1 MRGAGEDSGVDIA
14 FALCGM
20 EDQEFRVF
28 ASYCD
33 SYSQGQECVPSV
45 SMETP
50 LDYLLHHGSVKTA
63 TGGAEG
69 TGGAE
74 AMSPLSPRKSLPLSP
89 RKSLP
94 TSSSKLS
101 PTSPTK
107 SAPASKASHPG
118 TGNAE
123 SQTVVHKLFAQVYD
137 RKVWKRRLLLIT
149 ESMLLVMKRPDDH
162 YLKNVVAFKDTY
174 PACAV
179 VNDDHVACGWRGQ
192 A

>member
-1 MRGAGEDSGVDIA
+1 
-14 FALCGM
+14 M

-33 SYSQGQECVPSV
+33 SYSQGQECVPPV

-63 TGGAEG
+63 TGGAESA
-69 TGGAE
+69 GGGE
-74 AMSPLSPRKSLPLSP
+74 AISPLSPRKSLPLSP

-101 PTSPTK
+101 PTSPAK
-107 SAPASKASHPG
+107 AAPASKA
-118 TGNAE
+118 

-162 YLKNVVAFKDTY
+162 YLKNVVMFKDTY

-179 VNDDHVACGWRGQ
+179 VNDDHVACGWRSE

>member
-33 SYSQGQECVPSV
+33 SYSQGQECVPPV

-63 TGGAEG
+63 MGGAESA
-69 TGGAE
+69 GGGE
-74 AMSPLSPRKSLPLSP
+74 AISPLSP

-101 PTSPTK
+101 PTSPAK
-107 SAPASKASHPG
+107 AAPASKASQTG
-118 TGNAE
+118 AGNAE

-149 ESMLLVMKRPDDH
+149 ESMLLVMKRPDDY
-162 YLKNVVAFKDTY
+162 YLKNVVMFKDTY

-179 VNDDHVACGWRGQ
+179 VNDDHVACGWRSE